1 MDAPLTRARSWLF
14 VPATRPD
21 RFAKA
26 ATSGADRVIL
36 DLEDAVSPSEKAEA
50 RRNLARAV
58 IPRDV
63 PVYVRVNSALTPWFE
78 DDLAVAAA
86 LEVRGILLPKADS
99 AAHVERAADAIPDE
113 HAIVPIIETAMGFWN
128 VLEVA
133 RAPRVERLVFGG
145 LDFSLDTGMQD
156 DDGAFDYV
164 RSRIVIASKVAG
176 IAPPVDYVTLAID
189 DQDLLKRHAARS
201 RHFGFGGKLC
211 IHPKQL
217 RVTNDAFRPTDAEI
231 AWARAVLREQAAR
244 PDDAVFAHRGELVD
258 RPVLERARQIA
269 AAADQ
274 ASDAMVSSTSQR

>member
-1 MDAPLTRARSWLF
+1 MTRARSWLF

-21 RFAKA
+21 RFDKG

-36 DLEDAVSPSEKAEA
+36 DLEDAVAPSEKVEA
-50 RRNLARAV
+50 RRNLARTV

-78 DDLAVAAA
+78 DDLAVAATLA
-86 LEVRGILLPKADS
+86 IRGILLPKADS
-99 AAHVERAADAIPDE
+99 AAHVERAAQAIPSE
-113 HAIVPIIETAMGFWN
+113 FAIVPIIETAIGFWN
-128 VLEVA
+128 VLDVA

-156 DDGAFDYV
+156 DAGAFDYV

-176 IAPPVDYVTLAID
+176 IAPPIDYVTLAID
-189 DQDLLKRHAARS
+189 DQELLQRHTARS

-211 IHPKQL
+211 IHPKQIP
-217 RVTNDAFRPTDAEI
+217 VTNDAFRPSDDEV
-231 AWARAVLREQAAR
+231 AWARSVLREQATR
-244 PDDAVFAHRGELVD
+244 PEDAVFAHRGELVD
-258 RPVLERARQIA
+258 RPVLERARQIV

-274 ASDAMVSSTSQR
+274 ASAAIVSSTSQR